1 MLYNDENCL
10 SAHCSEVIGIIHIN
24 WPPTWTMPAKQQA
37 PEPSLTSVLE
47 LLPGCHSTAE
57 FKDRILPVICEVFD
71 ATSAVMH
78 YYAGDVDYGRYY
90 DPIYVN
96 IDPHYLDKFRSRF
109 SDLDPF
115 PPAALRQ
122 SLEGQGQAF
131 SSEQLVDMDEFGESE
146 FYLDFLRP
154 QGIYHMLVIVIAR
167 GDSPFAFFGMHRDR
181 GSDPFTPDQIEL
193 ANQLSSYLSATADRI
208 HMADELSLFQRVVDT
223 LSYGLMNKGV
233 LILDQSLTMIYAND
247 YACRAL
253 EHRSDFDVQV
263 RSYPE
268 RIAEACQELLDE
280 GDQLTA
286 MSNANFTLASE
297 KPQINGYIRANQSAD
312 RPLLFLAFFNSGEFG
327 VLNPRVC
334 EEFGLTDREI
344 DVVRCV
350 TEGKTNSEIA
360 EELFISV
367 RTVQNHLRSIFSKCG
382 VHNRTSLS
390 NRVLS
395 LT

>member
-1 MLYNDENCL
+1 MSDSTL
-10 SAHCSEVIGIIHIN
+10 SSESVL
-24 WPPTWTMPAKQQA
+24 AA
-37 PEPSLTSVLE
+37 VLE

-57 FKDRILPVICEVFD
+57 FKDRILPAICGVFD

-78 YYAGDVDYGRYY
+78 YYAGDVDHGRYY

-96 IDPHYLDKFRSRF
+96 IDPRYLDKFRDRF
-109 SDLDPF
+109 SDMDPF
-115 PPAALRQ
+115 PLAALRQ
-122 SLEGQGQAF
+122 SLNGQGQAF
-131 SSEQLVDMDEFGESE
+131 SSEQLVDMKAFSESE

-154 QGIYHMLVIVIAR
+154 QRIFHMLVVVIAR
-167 GDSPFAFFGMHRDR
+167 DDSPFAFLGLHRDR
-181 GSDPFTPDQIEL
+181 DRKPFSPQEVAL
-193 ANQLSSYLSATADRI
+193 ANKLGSYLSATADRI
-208 HMADELSLFQRVVDT
+208 HMADELSLYKRVVDT
-223 LSYGLMNKGV
+223 LSHGLMNKGV
-233 LILDQSLTMIYAND
+233 LILDQTLTLIYAND

-253 EHRSDFDVQV
+253 AHRSDFNVEN
-263 RSYPE
+263 RSFPA
-268 RIAEACQELLDE
+268 RIAEACQQLLDQGE
-280 GDQLTA
+280 QLTA
-286 MSNANFTLASE
+286 MSNVNFTLASE
-297 KPQINGYIRANQSAD
+297 KPEINGYVRANQSDD
-312 RPLLFLAFFNSGEFG
+312 RPLLFLAFFNSDEFG

-334 EEFGLTDREI
+334 EEFGLTEREI

-367 RTVQNHLRSIFSKCG
+367 RTVQNHLRSIFSKCN

>member
-1 MLYNDENCL
+1 MPE
-10 SAHCSEVIGIIHIN
+10 SKHPSESKL
-24 WPPTWTMPAKQQA
+24 AA
-37 PEPSLTSVLE
+37 VLE
-47 LLPGCHSTAE
+47 LLPGCHSTVE
-57 FKDRILPVICEVFD
+57 FKDRILPVVCEVFD

-96 IDPHYLDKFRSRF
+96 IDPHYLDKFRDRF
-109 SDLDPF
+109 SDMDPF
-115 PPAALRQ
+115 PLAALRQ
-122 SLEGQGQAF
+122 SLEGEGLAF
-131 SSEQLVDMDEFGESE
+131 SSEQLVDMKEFSESA
-146 FYLDFLRP
+146 FYVDFLKP
-154 QGIYHMLVIVIAR
+154 QGIYHMLVVVIAR
-167 GDSPFAFFGMHRDR
+167 DDSPFAFLGMHRDR
-181 GSDPFTPDQIEL
+181 DREPFSPEEVEL
-193 ANQLSSYLSATADRI
+193 ANQLSSFLSATADRI
-208 HMADELSLFQRVVDT
+208 HMADELSLYQRVVDT

-233 LILDQSLTMIYAND
+233 LVLDQTLTLIYAND

-253 EHRSDFDVQV
+253 EHRSDFNVQN
-263 RSYPE
+263 RSFPA
-268 RIAEACQELLDE
+268 RIAEACQTLLDQ

-286 MSNANFTLASE
+286 MSNENFTLASE
-297 KPQINGYIRANQSAD
+297 KPEINGYVRANQSDD
-312 RPLLFLAFFNSGEFG
+312 RPLLFLAFFNSDEFG

-334 EEFGLTDREI
+334 EEFGLTEREI